1 MTDSAVR
8 KKARR
13 SSLVRGLTAG
23 LVVHA
28 AAAAVFFLV
37 LMGPSLEGCDPG
49 DGVFGALGIA
59 AVADLLFGGVVTD
72 FLLKR
77 GPSRGRGILAGMVI
91 SYSAAVLM
99 CVLVALYAKS
109 FVPGCPV

>member
-8 KKARR
+8 EQAGRR
-13 SSLVRGLTAG
+13 SLVRGLTAG

-28 AAAAVFFLV
+28 AATAVFFLV
-37 LMGPSLEGCDPG
+37 QMGPGLDGCDPG
-49 DGVFGALGIA
+49 DGVFGASGIA
-59 AVADLLFGGVVTD
+59 GVADLLFGGVVTD

-77 GPSRGRGILAGMVI
+77 RPSCGRGILAGMAI

-99 CVLVALYAKS
+99 CVLVALNAKS
-109 FVPGCPV
+109 FVPACPV